1 MNLLIII
8 LTFSAF
14 VFSIFL
20 GKTGEVSS
28 AALSGAS
35 EAVEVVIKL
44 SGGLVFWSGMMN
56 IIKKSGI
63 SNKIARLISP
73 LVRLVFPKLDRK
85 SRAAECISLNIS
97 ANMLGLGNAATP
109 LGIEAMRELNAL
121 NPHKD
126 RPSNDMVAFAVIN
139 SASIQLLPTTVAFMR
154 AAHGSKNPMD
164 ILPAVLLTSVISL
177 ALGLIVCKILPLFE
191 RKRQK

>member
-1 MNLLIII
+1 MMNL
-8 LTFSAF
+8 
-14 VFSIFL
+14 
-20 GKTGEVSS
+20 
-28 AALSGAS
+28 
-35 EAVEVVIKL
+35 
-44 SGGLVFWSGMMN
+44 
-56 IIKKSGI
+56 IKKSGI

-73 LVRLVFPKLDRK
+73 LVRLVFPNLDRK

-109 LGIEAMRELNAL
+109 LGIEAMRELNAI

-191 RKRQK
+191 RKRRK

>member
-1 MNLLIII
+1 M
-8 LTFSAF
+8 
-14 VFSIFL
+14 

-35 EAVEVVIKL
+35 EAVAVVIKL
-44 SGGLVFWSGMMN
+44 AGGLVFWSGMMN

-63 SNKIARLISP
+63 SDKIARLLSP
-73 LVRLVFPKLDRK
+73 FVRLVFPKLDRK
-85 SRAAECISLNIS
+85 SRAAECISLNVS

-109 LGIEAMRELNAL
+109 LGIEAMRELNKQ
-121 NPHKD
+121 NPRPD

-139 SASIQLLPTTVAFMR
+139 SASIQILPTTVAILR

-177 ALGLIVCKILPLFE
+177 SLGLVVCKIIPLFE
-191 RKRQK
+191 RKKRK